1 MREGERCVLVCSRLV
16 PMTLFVLTSRA
27 GGIMMHCVGW
37 DHCQM
42 GFKAPRG
49 TRVTGEPFP
58 RAVLNAT
65 LFPAWKFAVWGP
77 AGLGF
82 GPCWSGVPGL
92 RLQSANTPFLS
103 TDDEIDRHARQTGGQ
118 DDPSQDLL
126 RAYYVPATAH
136 PLTPVISSTTHTCS
150 GKKNVTSS
158 NHICR

>member
-1 MREGERCVLVCSRLV
+1 MRARL
-16 PMTLFVLTSRA
+16 
-27 GGIMMHCVGW
+27 
-37 DHCQM
+37 
-42 GFKAPRG
+42 
-49 TRVTGEPFP
+49 
-58 RAVLNAT
+58 
-65 LFPAWKFAVWGP
+65 FAVGSDDSFRVYFESWGDHDALCWVGSLSNEVQGP
-77 AGLGF
+77 KGHTGNRRAIPTSCPERNPVPGLEIRRV